1 MCLMRLPSKITSY
14 KDSLL
19 NKFPLLMKNIEKGG
33 ISIHE
38 LYEITKKYFDDV
50 EQFID
55 ALDYLY
61 ALNKIELDKESE
73 KIINVI

>member
-14 KDSLL
+14 EDSLL

-33 ISIHE
+33 ISIYE

>member
-1 MCLMRLPSKITSY
+1 
-14 KDSLL
+14 
-19 NKFPLLMKNIEKGG
+19 MKNIEKGG

>member
-1 MCLMRLPSKITSY
+1 MYLMRLPSKITSY

-19 NKFPLLMKNIEKGG
+19 NKFPLLMKNIEKDG
-33 ISIHE
+33 ISIYE
-38 LYEITKKYFDDV
+38 LYEITKKYFDDI

-61 ALNKIELDKESE
+61 VLNKIELDKESE